1 MVFLWESDLFSLVNP
16 LRKRKEKQT
25 YLLGCNDFRAENA
38 HEEYTHTHIHAYEF
52 QAHFDRDTED
62 MCARVITKLSLISC
76 FLGVFFERRQVFVT
90 KKRTHLYD
98 DGA

>member
-1 MVFLWESDLFSLVNP
+1 MHTKNI
-16 LRKRKEKQT
+16 
-25 YLLGCNDFRAENA
+25 
-38 HEEYTHTHIHAYEF
+38 HTHTRARMNF
-52 QAHFDRDTED
+52 QERFDRDAED